1 MTAVT
6 FFRHIGS
13 SFEKFELIA
22 LGSNLRNDL
31 RSAHLPFT
39 AEQYLRTTRI
49 NSASSI
55 AFFFGFF
62 AFVNVTG
69 IDFGLFTLMPPLL
82 FWIFLFA
89 ITVPGVYLIQVYY
102 PVILA
107 RGRKTKIDLD
117 LPYAVSYMQALS
129 TTMSPFEVV
138 QKNLRGKIDVRG
150 SLPRVRPGGQGCGP
164 LR

>member
-1 MTAVT
+1 MISVPPIS
-6 FFRHIGS
+6 RY
-13 SFEKFELIA
+13 
-22 LGSNLRNDL
+22 
-31 RSAHLPFT
+31 T

-82 FWIFLFA
+82 FWIFFFA

-102 PVILA
+102 PVIA
-107 RGRKTKIDLD
+107 CT
-117 LPYAVSYMQALS
+117 
-129 TTMSPFEVV
+129 
-138 QKNLRGKIDVRG
+138 
-150 SLPRVRPGGQGCGP
+150 GQENQD
-164 LR
+164 